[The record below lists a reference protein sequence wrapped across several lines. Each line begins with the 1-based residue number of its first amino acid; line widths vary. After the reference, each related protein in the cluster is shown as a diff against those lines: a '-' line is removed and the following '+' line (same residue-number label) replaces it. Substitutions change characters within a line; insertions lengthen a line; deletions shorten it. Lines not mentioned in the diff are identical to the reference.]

1 MSVAIVHDHLVQRGG
16 AERLLLSI
24 ADAFPDAPI
33 HTSFYGPERTHD
45 SFAGRDVRPLPID
58 RLRFLRAHHR
68 AVLPLL
74 APSFSRLHLD
84 EDLVVC
90 SSSGWAH
97 GVSAAHAKLVYFHAP
112 ARWLYSSEEFFATA
126 SAKTRIAGA
135 ALRPLLLRWDRRAV
149 RSIDRFVANSTE
161 TRDRLRRAY
170 GIEAD
175 IVMPPT
181 MIDPSAARRPV
192 AGIEPGYVLCVARFV
207 AYKNVD
213 AVVSAFA
220 TRRDDRLVVV
230 GSGPEEDRLRAIAP
244 TNVTFV
250 GVVGDTEL
258 RWLYANA
265 RAVVSAAFEDFGLT
279 LLEAASFGR
288 PVAALRW
295 GGHLDSVVE
304 GATGIFFERPE
315 ARLVDAA
322 LDVVDATRWDENV
335 IIAQARRFGVD
346 AFVRRLRDIASELVP
361 REALGTEPLA
371 HEVVRLPSALD
382 PTIAPL
388 VRGPS

>member
-24 ADAFPDAPI
+24 ADAFPGAPI
-33 HTSFYGPERTHD
+33 HTSFYAPERTHD
-45 SFAGRDVRPLPID
+45 AFEGRDVRPLPVD

-97 GVSAAHAKLVYFHAP
+97 GVSAAHAKLVYFLTP
-112 ARWLYSSEEFFATA
+112 ARWLYSSDEFFATA

-135 ALRPLLLRWDRRAV
+135 ALRPLLLRWDRHAV
-149 RSIDRFVANSTE
+149 RSIDRFLASSTE
-161 TRDRLRRAY
+161 TRDRLRSAY
-170 GIEAD
+170 GVEAD

-181 MIDPSAARRPV
+181 MIDPSAARHPV

-213 AVVSAFA
+213 TVVKAFA
-220 TRRDDRLVVV
+220 TRREDRLVVV
-230 GSGPEEDRLRAIAP
+230 GSGPEEDRLRSIAP
-244 TNVTFV
+244 ANVSFV
-250 GVVGDTEL
+250 GAIGETEL

-265 RAVVSAAFEDFGLT
+265 RAVVSASFEDFGLT

-304 GATGIFFERPE
+304 GATGVFFERPE
-315 ARLVDAA
+315 ARLIADA
-322 LDVVDATRWDENV
+322 LDVVDATRWDEKV
-335 IIAQARRFGVD
+335 IIAHARRFGVG
-346 AFVRRLRDIASELVP
+346 AFVRKLRDLASELVP
-361 REALGTEPLA
+361 REALGPEPFANEL
-371 HEVVRLPSALD
+371 VRPPSAVD
-382 PTIAPL
+382 PSVVPL
-388 VRGPS
+388 VRGLS